1 MKKYIIL
8 VFVLIGFISKGADLK
23 SLMDQANKAYAAQD
37 FAKAQ
42 ELYEQILGTGNESAT
57 LYFNLGNT
65 FFKQGDNLKAILNYE
80 RAKRL
85 SPRNKDIDFNLKIA
99 NQFVVDNIEQLPKPF
114 FARWWNSVSSLLSA
128 DGWAKW
134 SSFVFV
140 LFLIL
145 LGSYFFS
152 RSLRIRKL
160 AFSAAVFAAVFV
172 ILSFTLATRQ
182 SNLVKDRTSALILCP
197 RVNVKSAPSV
207 TGTDLFM
214 IHEGLKVKITD
225 KLEKWREIELS
236 DGNKGWVTDSCLVRI

>member
-1 MKKYIIL
+1 MKRTIL
-8 VFVLIGFISKGADLK
+8 FVFVLIGFISKGADLK
-23 SLMDQANKAYAAQD
+23 SLMDQANKAYVAQD

-42 ELYEQILGTGNESAT
+42 ELYEQILGTGNESAI

-65 FFKQGDNLKAILNYE
+65 FFKQGDNLKAILNFE

-85 SPRNKDIDFNLKIA
+85 APRNKDIDFNLKIA

-114 FARWWNSVSSLLSA
+114 FARWWNSVSGLFSA
-128 DGWAKW
+128 DGWAVW
-134 SSFVFV
+134 SSVAFI

-152 RSLRIRKL
+152 RSLQIRKL
-160 AFSAAVFAAVFV
+160 AFSAAVLAAVFV
-172 ILSFTLATRQ
+172 IFSFALAARQ
-182 SNLVKDRTSALILCP
+182 SGIAGDRTSALILCP

-214 IHEGLKVKITD
+214 IHEGLKVRITD

-236 DGNKGWVTDSCLVRI
+236 DGNKGWVSDSCLVRI